1 MENKSGKQIGAEN
14 LERLRAYLDSV
25 ASEGRA
31 LPVHRNGQVNR
42 SAIALACGFDRQVLY
57 KNDAA
62 VGLLQA
68 SVERL
73 GLATPSAPTEGSA
86 AAQQVAIDA
95 KSQRIQR
102 LESRLVTRE
111 AEVSDL
117 RKQVAE
123 LEGQIASYRAI
134 EEHMIQTGRRVVA

>member
-1 MENKSGKQIGAEN
+1 MENKSGKQVGAEN
-14 LERLRAYLDSV
+14 LERLRAYLDNL
-25 ASEGRA
+25 ASEARA

-57 KNDAA
+57 KNEAA

-68 SVERL
+68 SVEQL
-73 GLATPSAPTEGSA
+73 GLATPNASSDATV

-95 KSQRIQR
+95 KAQRIQR

-111 AEVSDL
+111 AEVGEL
-117 RKQVAE
+117 RAQVTE
-123 LEGQIASYRAI
+123 LERKLASYRAI
-134 EEHMIQTGRRVVA
+134 EEHMVQTGRRVIA